1 MYINKIIIPPRYRII
16 IVYISQF
23 KFIIK
28 NLILT
33 TIDLKTNI
41 KQEINKDLE
50 KVIKKNEIKKTV
62 FHKNIIYYP
71 IALIAQQ
78 IWANPSLQGRMD
90 FQAKFISLSYWYRG
104 KVARSQITRKIT
116 IIDIERTESL
126 Q

>member
-1 MYINKIIIPPRYRII
+1 M
-16 IVYISQF
+16 SQF

-62 FHKNIIYYP
+62 FHKNIIRYL

-90 FQAKFISLSYWYRG
+90 FQAKFISLSY
-104 KVARSQITRKIT
+104 
-116 IIDIERTESL
+116 
-126 Q
+126 